1 MYYSLLHFQSFKCR
15 SSHTP
20 GFEPLPPRSSF
31 YDRTDPPENN
41 LCPTNKAFQLAW
53 PHSGSAALLL
63 HYTLSNPNTR
73 ARALRLRL
81 GWIIIYARSSPFRS
95 HQHRSWQLLCRC
107 DGGAHFSLGLMDQNV
122 LLFPGFCLMGRS
134 RCRCRRR
141 CPRKVGRLAN
151 SSFPT
156 VAGREDY
163 TTEHNRITNDF
174 LATYQQVLLPAFPR
188 QNITLI
194 KCLVFIFAEASRWPD
209 LLPGQNMAD

>member
-1 MYYSLLHFQSFKCR
+1 MCTTVCFIFSHLNAGLATHRGSNRYPPGPAFMTEPTHQKIICAQPTR
-15 SSHTP
+15 HSSWLGHI
-20 GFEPLPPRSSF
+20 
-31 YDRTDPPENN
+31 PE
-41 LCPTNKAFQLAW
+41 A
-53 PHSGSAALLL
+53 PHCCCT
-63 HYTLSNPNTR
+63 TLSNPNTR

-141 CPRKVGRLAN
+141 CPRKVGRLDN